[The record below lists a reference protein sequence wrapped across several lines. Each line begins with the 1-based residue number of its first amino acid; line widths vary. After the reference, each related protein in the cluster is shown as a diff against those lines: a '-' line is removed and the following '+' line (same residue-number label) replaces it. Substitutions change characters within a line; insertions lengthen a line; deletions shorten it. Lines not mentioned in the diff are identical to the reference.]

1 MNRRVVVSLVLAGL
15 LSASPVL
22 SQQRTLDAKSLD
34 VVNRTASGF
43 TDGARL
49 GVHLSAA
56 AGEGLAYLRGVD
68 LGDGT
73 IELDIRGKDVEG
85 QSFVGVAFHGVD
97 DSTYDAVYWRPFN
110 FKTDDPMRHKHAVQY
125 VAQPRYPW
133 SKLRNEHPG
142 EYERPVN
149 PAPDPNGWFHVR
161 VVIARPT
168 VSAYVG
174 DATEP
179 SLVVTLL
186 NDRRRGRVG
195 LWVGN
200 GSDGDFANL
209 KIVPK
214 E

>member
-1 MNRRVVVSLVLAGL
+1 MGGGSDNGLVRYCTG
-15 LSASPVL
+15 PVKYTAHDVIK
-22 SQQRTLDAKSLD
+22 RDA
-34 VVNRTASGF
+34 
-43 TDGARL
+43 ARL
-49 GVHLSAA
+49 S
-56 AGEGLAYLRGVD
+56 ES
-68 LGDGT
+68 
-73 IELDIRGKDVEG
+73 IKGKDVEG

-110 FKTDDPMRHKHAVQY
+110 FKTDDPMRHRHAVQY

-142 EYERPVN
+142 EYEQPVN

-186 NDRRRGRVG
+186 NDRRKGRVG